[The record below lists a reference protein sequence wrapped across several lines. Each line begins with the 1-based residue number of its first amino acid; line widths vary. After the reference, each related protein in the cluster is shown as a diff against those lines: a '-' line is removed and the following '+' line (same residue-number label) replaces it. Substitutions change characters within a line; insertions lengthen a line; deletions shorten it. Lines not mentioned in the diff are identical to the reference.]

1 MRILK
6 NKFLIILLAL
16 LLVWTLISLFA
27 PQMLVWVNVT
37 SVMEDGSIMYEV
49 INFSAWPSNKSAAW
63 NPDTTRLHRL
73 TYEGKWEQVPAI
85 YDEGFL
91 FLDVGV
97 PNRPVI
103 KWTNTTAAKKPL
115 IEGET
120 YRLTLIMQ
128 KGNRTI
134 EISDEFVA

>member
-6 NKFLIILLAL
+6 SKIFISIILLVL
-16 LLVWTLISLFA
+16 IWTVINLIA
-27 PQMLVWVNVT
+27 PQLLIDVNITGT
-37 SVMEDGSIMYEV
+37 SEDGTIEYEV

-63 NPDTTRLHRL
+63 NPDTTRLPIL
-73 TYEGKWEQVPAI
+73 TDDGKWERVPAI

-97 PNRPVI
+97 PNRPLI
-103 KWTNTTAAKKPL
+103 KWANTTAAKKPL

-120 YRLTLIMQ
+120 YRLTLIMK
-128 KGNRTI
+128 KGNHTI